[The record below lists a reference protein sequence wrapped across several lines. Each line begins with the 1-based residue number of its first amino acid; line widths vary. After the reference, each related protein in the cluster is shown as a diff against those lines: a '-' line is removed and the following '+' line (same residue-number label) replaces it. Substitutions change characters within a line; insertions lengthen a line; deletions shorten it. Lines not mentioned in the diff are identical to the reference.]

1 MRQPKGNGCIERIFR
16 ILKGTLLWVR
26 PFQEVEEL
34 QAVAREFLDRRN
46 RDWLIER
53 LDFQSKRRAR
63 KRFLALQQAA

>member
-1 MRQPKGNGCIERIFR
+1 VRQPKGNGCIERIFR